1 MCCSL
6 TQFKLDNYIESIT
19 IKNLKLNFL
28 SYCVRLKQKCNQL
41 IGNSCAGSYG
51 KLLGSGG
58 PPSISSH
65 RYSPYPLPSLSNTG
79 GGVQY
84 SVSSPLMS
92 QLSAPAV
99 LSPSGVSGTP
109 PGHHQSHLEAA
120 VAAVQPSHLAQV
132 GTVGQVGQVGQTP
145 SQG

>member
-1 MCCSL
+1 MCKV
-6 TQFKLDNYIESIT
+6 T
-19 IKNLKLNFL
+19 
-28 SYCVRLKQKCNQL
+28 SYC
-41 IGNSCAGSYG
+41 CAGSYG

-65 RYSPYPLPSLSNTG
+65 RYSPYPLPSLTNTG

-99 LSPSGVSGTP
+99 LSPSGVSGGP
-109 PGHHQSHLEAA
+109 PAHQSHLEAA
-120 VAAVQPSHLAQV
+120 VAAVQPSQL
-132 GTVGQVGQVGQTP
+132 GQVGQVGAGTP
-145 SQG
+145 TQGEN

>member
-1 MCCSL
+1 MTTNC
-6 TQFKLDNYIESIT
+6 
-19 IKNLKLNFL
+19 
-28 SYCVRLKQKCNQL
+28 
-41 IGNSCAGSYG
+41 CAGSYG

-65 RYSPYPLPSLSNTG
+65 RYSPYPLPSLSSTG

-99 LSPSGVSGTP
+99 LSPSGVS
-109 PGHHQSHLEAA
+109 PGPQPAHQSHLEAA
-120 VAAVQPSHLAQV
+120 VAAVQPSQL
-132 GTVGQVGQVGQTP
+132 GQVGQVGQTP
-145 SQG
+145 TQGRNRLL